1 MTARFGSQ
9 AWRPPNFGI
18 WQIVGQVVD
27 ASQEGT
33 FVDHSQPTLSYSD
46 FIEKDLLHRESAQT
60 LMLIRTRQELSSVCE
75 VRRGACRAAP
85 SSSAPDKPHNN
96 SQMFS
101 RCKVTC
107 MCVCV

>member
-60 LMLIRTRQELSSVCE
+60 LMLIRTRQELSLFAKYDVE
-75 VRRGACRAAP
+75 RAVQHPRAP
-85 SSSAPDKPHNN
+85 PQTSPTTTRKC
-96 SQMFS
+96 S
-101 RCKVTC
+101 RDVKSLA
-107 MCVCV
+107 CVCV